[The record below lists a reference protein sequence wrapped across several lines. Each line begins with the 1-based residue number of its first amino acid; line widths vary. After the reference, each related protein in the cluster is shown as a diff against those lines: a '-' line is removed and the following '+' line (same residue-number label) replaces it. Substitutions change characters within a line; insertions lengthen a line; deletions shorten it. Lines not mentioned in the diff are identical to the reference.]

1 MVKSSFDVII
11 KRSFLLLFLLFS
23 CRLLAQPT
31 LSLDWEYKEPI
42 AQGSFVTHDNA
53 GNIITIGLGGTNMF
67 GTYVRLIVIK
77 QDTAGNII
85 WKKVLGDVAGGL
97 LRAKDYVI
105 DSTDNIYI
113 TGRAHYNAQ
122 NAEGFTLKY
131 DAAGNLVWRKY
142 YGSAIGLV
150 GEFNSITLYDNKYVY
165 VTGEMDS
172 INGQGARKAILAKY
186 DSIGNL
192 LWNKA
197 DSVGYNQEGKSVEV
211 DKAGNAYVIG
221 YTSCCLPGGKMFVE
235 KYDSTG
241 SQKWKTVIVDTAYQY
256 GFANRSAIDDSA
268 NIYLAGHIQGLHITT
283 GFDAGVSK
291 IDSSGNI
298 QWFYPFVSSLSNQVT
313 ESPKGILIDKQ
324 NGVIVYGNASGGFVL
339 KLNTHGLQEWKILA
353 NGIGLNNNYVLV
365 SASLNSRRETIVG
378 GYGFLQNS
386 PRNFFVHSIDS
397 AGNTKEILG
406 YSYQNNFNTSSF
418 DLSEDSSFFLSGA
431 LSDTNFVV
439 EDSLFILKLKKDEAT
454 YIVNNRS
461 DLKIAIYPNPFKNQL
476 NLNLASSNWQQPL
489 VVNLFN
495 SVGIKQCSVP
505 IPPLKSNFSL
515 NLESIPKGVYFA
527 EVTSNN
533 QVITRTKIIKM

>member
-1 MVKSSFDVII
+1 MIKKTLFTLLVLISNII
-11 KRSFLLLFLLFS
+11 S
-23 CRLLAQPT
+23 AQP
-31 LSLDWEYKEPI
+31 SLIKQWDYKEAV
-42 AQGSFVTHDNA
+42 AQGSFITHDNS

-105 DSTDNIYI
+105 DSADNIYI

-131 DAAGNLVWRKY
+131 DASGNLVWRKY
-142 YGSAIGLV
+142 YGSSIGLV
-150 GEFNSITLYDNKYVY
+150 GEFNSITLYANKYLY
-165 VTGEMDS
+165 ATGEMDS

-186 DSIGNL
+186 DSNGNL

-211 DKAGNAYVIG
+211 DKAGNAYMIG

-235 KYDSTG
+235 KFDSTG
-241 SQKWKTVIVDTAYQY
+241 SQKWKTVIIDTAYQY

-268 NIYLAGHIQGLHITT
+268 NIYLAGHIQGLNINT

-313 ESPKGILIDKQ
+313 ESPKGILIDNQ
-324 NGVIVYGNASGGFVL
+324 NGVIIYGNASGGFLL
-339 KLNTHGLQEWKILA
+339 KLNTLGLQEWKILA
-353 NGIGLNNNYVLV
+353 NGVGLNNNYVLV
-365 SASLNSRRETIVG
+365 SAFLNSRRETIVG

-386 PRNFFVHSIDS
+386 PRNLIVHSIDS
-397 AGNTKEILG
+397 VGNTKETLG
-406 YSYQNNFNTSSF
+406 YSYLNNINTSSL
-418 DLSEDSSFFLSGA
+418 DLSEDSSFFIVGA
-431 LSDTNFVV
+431 LLDTNLVV
-439 EDSLFILKLKKDEAT
+439 EDSLFILKLKKDDPT

-476 NLNLASSNWQQPL
+476 NLDLPSNWQQPL
-489 VVNLFN
+489 EVILFN
-495 SVGIKQCSVP
+495 SVGIEQYSVA
-505 IPPLKSNFSL
+505 IPPLKTNFSL
-515 NLESIPKGVYFA
+515 NLESIPRGIYFA
-527 EVTSNN
+527 EVTSNK
-533 QVITRTKIIKM
+533 QVMTRTKVIKM